1 MASSPK
7 ENTTSDTNSDQS
19 ESSGSPTV
27 DPRSLIAEERTLA
40 FRGLS
45 EIGDSYPE
53 GIEPK
58 LGSARLT
65 DDPSSF
71 KEVIGTLP
79 IASSGELYANNKFV
93 DEFGNVDTAA
103 IRDVKGLDVDA
114 LEDATG
120 MGLGNLAAF
129 APSESLVEVEDHQDI
144 IDERRLAL
152 STLGAPV
159 KFRWQ
164 IPSDRYCIVQP
175 SDAFLPIISALQK
188 RNETDAFGWAHYRDW
203 GGEFRMSVLFPSL
216 RRTVVPREIDDDA
229 DSITDNDL
237 DGVEIKDG
245 DEDEGVTIYGGVQTG
260 YDFRGSQAVWA
271 KPMLYLPGSDVSVFG
286 VGERRSRKHVGA
298 ATDET
303 HERKNNRTPIN
314 KWWGK
319 IYDSIESQAKIV
331 DKQIVESRKARINF
345 ETVPYSMTE
354 FYSYLGIPDKYAEPA
369 AERAERFAKPSFAP
383 TFWNLQLSLQLAL
396 NDLYEAS
403 RASSSYQ
410 SHNEIG
416 QQIFQRP
423 AYSCRLAYLEHD
435 HQATKDGRETLLPEE
450 QQSLSDS
457 MEDLADIPGVEITSE
472 ADLSNVEAQR
482 LQDSA
487 TPFQQALDDVGA

>member
-7 ENTTSDTNSDQS
+7 ENTTSSTDGAQNEGN
-19 ESSGSPTV
+19 ESATV
-27 DPRSLIAEERTLA
+27 DPRSLIAEEQTLA

-45 EIGDSYPE
+45 DTGDSYPE

-58 LGSARLT
+58 IGSARLT
-65 DDPSSF
+65 ENPSSF
-71 KEVIGTLP
+71 KEVIQTLP
-79 IASSGELYANNKFV
+79 IASSGDLYADNKFV

-103 IRDVKGLDVDA
+103 IRDVKGLDVRA

-129 APSESLVEVEDHQDI
+129 APSESLIKVDDHQDI
-144 IDERRLAL
+144 VDERRLAL

-164 IPSDRYCIVQP
+164 IPSNRYCIVQP
-175 SDAFLPIISALQK
+175 SDAYLPIISALQK
-188 RNETDAFGWAHYRDW
+188 RNEMDAFGWAHYRDW

-216 RRTVVPREIDDDA
+216 RRTVVPREEDDDA
-229 DSITDNDL
+229 DSVADNDL
-237 DGVEIKDG
+237 DGLEVKDG
-245 DEDEGVTIYGGVQTG
+245 DEDEGVTVYGGVQTG

-298 ATDET
+298 ATDEA
-303 HERKNNRTPIN
+303 HERKNDRTPIN

-319 IYDSIESQAKIV
+319 IYDDIESKAKTV
-331 DKQIVESRKARINF
+331 DKQIVQGRKIQINF
-345 ETVPYSMTE
+345 ETVPYSISE
-354 FYSYLGIPDKYAEPA
+354 FYTYLGLPNKYAEAA

-383 TFWNLQLSLQLAL
+383 TLWNLQLSLQLAL
-396 NDLYEAS
+396 DDLCEVS
-403 RASSSYQ
+403 RASSTYQ
-410 SHNEIG
+410 SNNEIG
-416 QQIFQRP
+416 QQIFREP
-423 AYSCRLAYLEHD
+423 AYSLRLALVEHD
-435 HQATKDGRETLLPEE
+435 RKAKKNGQKTQLPEE

-457 MEDLADIPGVEITSE
+457 IDDLAGIPGVEITSE
-472 ADLSNVEAQR
+472 ADLSNIEAQR
-482 LQDSA
+482 LQESA
-487 TPFQQALDDVGA
+487 APFQQALDDVGA